1 MKYIIILIFLSAN
14 IANAQYRLALNLEKG
29 TTYFQHTTATLTIN
43 EDVNGQKIDINTTIS
58 GTMSFKVIDKSGS
71 DFLLETAYTELGM
84 TMKTPNGEISFS
96 SKKPADDKDV
106 FSVLLRNMLN
116 HAFTITIQPNG
127 KIKEI
132 KGIDSMWNNIMTG
145 LPEMDETKKTQI
157 LNQLKQS
164 YGENSLRGNIE
175 QITAI
180 FPDAKVK
187 INDVWENKVELKST
201 MVSLLTNH
209 FKLVAYDKQF
219 ATIDDSANMKTTD
232 AETQVN
238 GLPAVYNLN
247 GTTIS
252 KIKIDAKTG
261 WVTEAEMR
269 LHLKGTVD
277 IKDNPQVPGGLSIP
291 MEMKS
296 VSKVSSL

>member
-1 MKYIIILIFLSAN
+1 MKYFLALIFLFAN
-14 IANAQYRLALNLEKG
+14 VANAQYRLALNLEKG
-29 TTYFQHTTATLTIN
+29 AIYYHRTSATLVIN

-58 GTMSFKVIDKSGS
+58 GTMSFKVIDKSAT
-71 DFLLETAYTELGM
+71 DFQLETSYTELGM
-84 TMKTPNGEISFS
+84 TMKTPNGDISFS

-106 FSVLLRNMLN
+106 FSILLRNMLN
-116 HAFTITIQPNG
+116 HSFVITMQANG

-132 KGIDSMWNNIMTG
+132 KGIDSLWDNIMTG
-145 LPEMDETKKTQI
+145 LPEMDETKKTQV

-180 FPDAKVK
+180 FPEGKVK
-187 INDVWENKVELKST
+187 LNDVWETRVALKST
-201 MVSLLTNH
+201 MSALVVNH
-209 FKLVAYDKQF
+209 FKLIDYNKQF
-219 ATIDDSANMKTTD
+219 ANIEDSANMKTTD

-238 GLPAVYNLN
+238 GLPAVYNLS

-261 WVTEAEMR
+261 WISEAEIKQ
-269 LHLKGTVD
+269 HLKGTVN
-277 IKDNPQVPGGLSIP
+277 IKDNQQVPGGLSIP
-291 MEMKS
+291 MEMNS
-296 VSKVSSL
+296 AMKVFNQ